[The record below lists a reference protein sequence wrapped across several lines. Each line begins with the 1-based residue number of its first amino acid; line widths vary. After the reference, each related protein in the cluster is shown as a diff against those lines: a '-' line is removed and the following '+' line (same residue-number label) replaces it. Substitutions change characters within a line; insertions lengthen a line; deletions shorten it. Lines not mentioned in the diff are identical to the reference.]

1 MATYGGWG
9 LDESFTAATNLSA
22 SQWHFVQAG
31 SISGEVAICTGG
43 SIPGPI
49 GILQNDPL
57 AGEAATVRLFGISK
71 LSTCAAVQP
80 GVAASAII
88 MGDFLVS
95 GSSGTGYHSSGTG
108 SVMNAIALE
117 ALASGG
123 GIIKV
128 LVLPPGATAIADR
141 GVA

>member
-49 GILQNDPL
+49 GILQNDPV
-57 AGEAATVRLFGISK
+57 AGEQATVRLFGISK
-71 LSTCAAVQP
+71 LSACAAIQP
-80 GVAASAII
+80 GAAASAII

-108 SVMNAIALE
+108 SALNAIALE
-117 ALASGG
+117 ALSGG

-128 LVLPPGATAIADR
+128 LILPPGATAIADR
-141 GVA
+141 GAA